1 MCLTKSSIL
10 LCVWHVHH
18 AWMKNVLSKVSGKE
32 KRVSIFRA
40 IGEIMHS
47 CKDDFLVQKLVAN
60 ILEEFQDQEFFLG
73 YFKTTWL
80 DNNKICKNFFVVVS

>member
-10 LCVWHVHH
+10 LCVWHVRR
-18 AWMKNVLSKVSGKE
+18 AWMKNVLSKVSGKG
-32 KRVSIFRA
+32 KRVSIFHA

-47 CKDDFLVQKLVAN
+47 CKDDISVQKAVEK
-60 ILEEFQDQEFFLG
+60 ILEEFQDEEKFLA

-80 DNNKICKNFFVVVS
+80 GNNKICKNFFVVVS

>member
-32 KRVSIFRA
+32 KRASIFRA
-40 IGEIMHS
+40 IGKIMHS
-47 CKDDFLVQKLVAN
+47 CKDDLSVQKAVTK
-60 ILEEFQDQEFFLG
+60 ILE
-73 YFKTTWL
+73 
-80 DNNKICKNFFVVVS
+80 